1 MSSTMSEASAKA
13 ANVLSA
19 NQYMETVHAEW
30 VIYSMCAL
38 SIIWAIIQTILIFRM
53 NMDPSK
59 VRSQFGMGV

>member
-1 MSSTMSEASAKA
+1 
-13 ANVLSA
+13 VLSA